1 MFQSLRNT
9 LAGIYYGWYMIAV
22 GCMVRLLG
30 GGFHLYGFTVFF
42 LPITQELGLS
52 RAATSLAF
60 SLARAE
66 GAIEGPIAGYL
77 IDRFGPRPMI
87 IAAVTLSGIGYML
100 LAAVNSYAT
109 FLAVYLGVIS
119 LAFSAGFMHSPM
131 VLANSWFIRRR
142 AMAMT
147 LISAAIGI
155 GGTLITPLLAF
166 SVHTWGWRYGAFIAG
181 VGLIILGVPLALP
194 VRRSPESM
202 GLLPDGEPP
211 TKTGTATPST
221 LSQPEATRAPGAETS
236 FTVRQAMRTSTF
248 WLMILA
254 TIWRVAAF
262 NTITVHFIPIL
273 VWKGVSEQR
282 AAAMLATMAL
292 VSLPVH
298 LTLGWLADFVNKPR
312 LMAAS
317 MLVGTVSLLLLA
329 YGEGEWNL
337 WLFTVLFTFVESIFP
352 VGWAA
357 VGDFFGRKNFG
368 TIRGTMSAFYL
379 WGAALGPVLAGA
391 VYDRYQSYGPMMS
404 VLIAL
409 FLLAALFYAL
419 LRKPSPATDEEA
431 ATR

>member
-1 MFQSLRNT
+1 MFASFKDKLGG
-9 LAGIYYGWYMIAV
+9 LYYGWRMVAV
-22 GCMVRLLG
+22 GCAVRLLG

-66 GAIEGPIAGYL
+66 GAIEGPFAGYL

-87 IAAVTLSGIGYML
+87 MIAVTLSGLGYML
-100 LAAVNSYAT
+100 LATVHSYYA

-147 LISAAIGI
+147 LISSAISL
-155 GGTLITPLLAF
+155 GGVLITPLLAL
-166 SVHTWGWRYGAFIAG
+166 SVHTFGWRYGAFLAG
-181 VGLIILGVPLALP
+181 VGLILLGLPLALP

-202 GLLPDGEPP
+202 GLLPDGDLPDQPP
-211 TKTGTATPST
+211 PINRSR
-221 LSQPEATRAPGAETS
+221 SRRSSAPHEQSERS
-236 FTVRQAMRTSTF
+236 FDVWQAMRTSAF
-248 WLMILA
+248 WLIILA
-254 TIWRVAAF
+254 TIGRVAAF
-262 NTITVHFIPIL
+262 NTITVHFIPIM

-292 VSLPVH
+292 ASLPTH
-298 LTLGWLADFVNKPR
+298 LLLGWLADFMSKPR
-312 LMAAS
+312 LMAVS
-317 MLVGTVSLLLLA
+317 MLIGTVSVFLLA
-329 YGEGEWNL
+329 YGEAEWNL
-337 WLFTVLFTFVESIFP
+337 WLFTVLFTVVEAVFP
-352 VGWAA
+352 VGWAT
-357 VGDFFGRKNFG
+357 VGDFFGRKYFG

-391 VYDRYQSYGPMMS
+391 IYDRYQSYGPMMS
-404 VLIAL
+404 ILVSLFLIA
-409 FLLAALFYAL
+409 ACFYAL
-419 LRKPSPATDEEA
+419 LRGPAV
-431 ATR
+431 RR